1 MYHLLLTATAKKN
14 LRKLDKKYRSAVEK
28 ALSRLK
34 ENPRT
39 GEPLKG
45 ELKGHW
51 KLRFSRY
58 RIIYR
63 ILDEILVII
72 IVEIGHRREIY
83 R

>member
-28 ALSRLK
+28 AFNRLQK
-34 ENPRT
+34 NPRT

-45 ELKGHW
+45 ELKGRW
-51 KLRFSRY
+51 KLRFSHY

-63 ILDEILVII
+63 ILDEILLVI
-72 IVEIGHRREIY
+72 IVEIGHRREVY